1 LGFKDTV
8 RPHDLRRTHGT
19 MITGLGFTRD
29 QMNRIQNHK
38 DGGIASVYDRHS
50 YAHEARVIQEAV
62 GSRFLALY
70 TSNKNNSSRL
80 PTNKFWQKRIT

>member
-1 LGFKDTV
+1 
-8 RPHDLRRTHGT
+8 
-19 MITGLGFTRD
+19 MITSLGFTRD

-70 TSNKNNSSRL
+70 TSNKNNSLRL

>member
-1 LGFKDTV
+1 MRDLSLDLDFKETV

-19 MITGLGFTRD
+19 MITSLGFTRD

-62 GSRFLALY
+62 ADQIE
-70 TSNKNNSSRL
+70 RL
-80 PTNKFWQKRIT
+80 IPPSGELVAGMR

>member
-1 LGFKDTV
+1 
-8 RPHDLRRTHGT
+8 
-19 MITGLGFTRD
+19 MITSLGFTRD

-62 GSRFLALY
+62 AVQIERLIPPSRELVAGA
-70 TSNKNNSSRL
+70 R
-80 PTNKFWQKRIT
+80 

>member
-1 LGFKDTV
+1 MRDLSLDLGFKETV

-19 MITGLGFTRD
+19 MITSLGFTRD

-62 GSRFLALY
+62 AVQIEQLIP
-70 TSNKNNSSRL
+70 SSRK
-80 PTNKFWQKRIT
+80 PVARRR

>member
-1 LGFKDTV
+1 
-8 RPHDLRRTHGT
+8 
-19 MITGLGFTRD
+19 MITSLGFTRD

-62 GSRFLALY
+62 AVQIEQLIP
-70 TSNKNNSSRL
+70 SSRK
-80 PTNKFWQKRIT
+80 PVARRR